1 MSGIFTSEAVY
12 MPCYHIDLSARKA
25 TLGKYNYTE
34 MMKKAA
40 QQTDDNIT
48 YYEPDEY
55 GRVFVDPAHPSR
67 ATFESADTY
76 GISLPDPNSARM
88 PAVNTKAEEKARKKE
103 ERENQDE
110 QARLLR
116 EERIWIGQL
125 EAMLRKFGMPG
136 YRMDFQSWTLT
147 PDPNYFSDLLAKQAE
162 LSKTGESQLTQQEVE
177 ELSGKCD
184 MNQMS
189 SQEYKDF
196 INYLADKGVIDRPK
210 ELEFDPGE
218 RIVIKGGQAWLESGE
233 ANSSRN
239 TGTPGVARYLHPS
252 LAEWHKKLLA
262 EQAAAKVLQ
271 STGRMDF
278 AHSYRGD

>member
-1 MSGIFTSEAVY
+1 MSGISTFTEAVY
-12 MPCYHIDLSARKA
+12 MPCYHIDLSAKKA

-48 YYEPDEY
+48 YYEPDKY

-67 ATFESADTY
+67 AAFEPADTSD
-76 GISLPDPNSARM
+76 ISLPAPSSAYM
-88 PAVNTKAEEKARKKE
+88 PAVNTKAEETEKAQKKE
-103 ERENQDE
+103 ERKNQDE
-110 QARLLR
+110 QAKLLR
-116 EERIWIGQL
+116 EERLQMDQM

-147 PDPNYFSDLLAKQAE
+147 PDPNYFSDLLAKQSE
-162 LSKTGESQLTQQEVE
+162 LAKSGESKLTQQEIE

-189 SQEYKDF
+189 SQEYKDLV
-196 INYLADKGVIDRPK
+196 NYLVDKGVIARP
-210 ELEFDPGE
+210 EPLGFDPGE
-218 RIVIKGGQAWLESGE
+218 PVYIKGGQAWLEPTGTMW
-233 ANSSRN
+233 N
-239 TGTPGVARYLHPS
+239 TGKPGVAQFLHPS
-252 LAEWHKKLLA
+252 LEEFHNRLRA

-271 STGRMDF
+271 SIGRMDS
-278 AHSYRGD
+278 ARS